1 MNNLKILRKRKGVS
15 QKVVAEYLGVA
26 NSAYNMYETGARS
39 MNPDILA
46 KLSDYFG
53 VSIDT
58 ILGRESVTEPFGRQI
73 VEQPVPV
80 FEDEVMLPIVASLR
94 CGYGASG
101 EPYVTIGE
109 HGVPK
114 SFVKKYG
121 REIVLNYAS
130 GESMIP
136 TIRPNDLMVCYPSS
150 WWDDGMIVIV
160 NVNDSDT
167 VKRIYHAKDGGID
180 LIPEN
185 PNYASM
191 HYTPEQVKEY
201 KIAVLAH
208 VLTTIP
214 PEITPIPRRE

>member
-1 MNNLKILRKRKGVS
+1 MKKLKLLRKQKGLS
-15 QKVVAEYLGVA
+15 QAETAELLGITQ
-26 NSAYNMYETGARS
+26 SAYSRYESGQRQ
-39 MNPDILA
+39 PDLDILKKIA
-46 KLSDYFG
+46 KIYN
-53 VSIDT
+53 VSVDDLLIQPPEET
-58 ILGRESVTEPFGRQI
+58 FGRQI

-150 WWDDGMIVIV
+150 WWDDGMIVII

-191 HYTPEQVKEY
+191 HYTPEQVQEY

>member
-1 MNNLKILRKRKGVS
+1 MKKLKLLRKQKGLS
-15 QKVVAEYLGVA
+15 QAETAELLGITQ
-26 NSAYNMYETGARS
+26 SAYSRYESGQRQ
-39 MNPDILA
+39 PDLDILKKIA
-46 KLSDYFG
+46 KIYN
-53 VSIDT
+53 VSVDDLLT
-58 ILGRESVTEPFGRQI
+58 QPPEEPFGRQI
-73 VEQPVPV
+73 VEQPMPV

-114 SFVKKYG
+114 SFIKKYG